1 MKRFAAQYVITNSGP
16 VLKRAVIEV
25 GEDGRILNIYDTQG
39 KLDEIHSV
47 EFYNGIII
55 PGFVNCHCHLELS
68 HMKKMIPEGE
78 GLGNFIMRIRSARV
92 LSKPGILKS
101 AQRADAE
108 MYKNGISLCA
118 DICNTTETFN
128 IKKKSRVR
136 YINLVEVFGIDPS
149 RAARRMDEALDV
161 CAKAVEMELP
171 YSLVPHSAYS
181 VSPTLFRLI
190 RNVTGEN
197 RVTSMHFM
205 ETQGEKELLEN
216 QSGSL
221 RESYE
226 KSGLMPSSPEF
237 APDHASAVLKMVT
250 SSGNL
255 MLVHNTFTDEATIEK
270 VNERGKVFWCI
281 CPNSNLYIERTLPPV
296 SLLMKK
302 GCDITIGTD
311 SLASNKELD
320 ILGEMVTLQEN
331 FSELTVEELVRW
343 ATINGARALAEDN
356 RFGKIEKDKKP
367 GLLLLQ
373 NLDLL
378 NMKLTP
384 DSTVTRL
391 I

>member
-1 MKRFAAQYVITNSGP
+1 MKRFAAQYVITNNGP
-16 VLKRAVIEV
+16 ILKRAVIEV
-25 GEDGRILNIYDTQG
+25 ADDGKIVNIYDTQG

-78 GLGNFIMRIRSARV
+78 GLGNFIMRIRSVRGS
-92 LSKPGILKS
+92 SKTVIAKS
-101 AQRADAE
+101 AQKADAE

-118 DICNTTETFN
+118 DICNTTDTFN
-128 IKKKSRVR
+128 IKKKSRLR

-149 RAARRMDEALDV
+149 RAARRMDEALNV

-181 VSPTLFRLI
+181 VSPTIFDLI

-205 ETQGEKELLEN
+205 ESPDEKEFL
-216 QSGSL
+216 QDHSGSL

-226 KSGLMPSSPEF
+226 KSGLMPDSPEF
-237 APDHASAVLKMVT
+237 VPDHRAAVLNMVT
-250 SSGNL
+250 PSGNL
-255 MLVHNTFTDEATIEK
+255 ILVHNTFVDETTIDM
-270 VNERGKVFWCI
+270 VLERGNVFWCV
-281 CPNSNLYIERTLPPV
+281 CPNSNLYIEKSLPPLQ
-296 SLLMKK
+296 LLMKK
-302 GCDITIGTD
+302 GCEITIGTD
-311 SLASNKELD
+311 SLASNTELD
-320 ILGEMVTLQEN
+320 ILGEMITLQKN
-331 FSELTVEELVRW
+331 FPELTIEQLVKW
-343 ATINGARALAEDN
+343 ATINGARALAEEN
-356 RFGKIEKDKKP
+356 RFGKVEKEKKP

-373 NLDLL
+373 NVDLL
-378 NMKLTP
+378 NMRLTQ
-384 DSTVTRL
+384 DSIVTRL

>member
-1 MKRFAAQYVITNSGP
+1 MKRFAAQYVITNNEP
-16 VLKRAVIEV
+16 ALKRAVIEV
-25 GEDGRILNIYDTQG
+25 GDDGGILNIYDTQG
-39 KLDEIHSV
+39 RLDEIHSV

-68 HMKKMIPEGE
+68 HMKKMMPEGE
-78 GLGNFIMRIRSARV
+78 GLGNFIMKIRSARA
-92 LSKPGILKS
+92 LSKPGILKA

-118 DICNTTETFN
+118 DICNTTDTFN
-128 IKKKSRVR
+128 LKKKSRIR
-136 YINLVEVFGIDPS
+136 YINLVEVFGIDAS
-149 RAARRMDEALDV
+149 RAARRMDEALNV

-181 VSPTLFRLI
+181 VSPALFSLI
-190 RNVTGEN
+190 RNVSGEN

-205 ETQGEKELLEN
+205 ETPGEKELLEN
-216 QSGSL
+216 HSGSL

-226 KSGLMPSSPEF
+226 KSGLMPASPEF
-237 APDHASAVLKMVT
+237 VPDHSSAVLKMVT
-250 SSGNL
+250 TSGNL
-255 MLVHNTFTDEATIEK
+255 ILVHNTFIDEATIEK
-270 VNERGKVFWCI
+270 VKERGKVFWCV

-296 SLLMKK
+296 RLLMKK
-302 GCDITIGTD
+302 GCEITIGTD

-320 ILGEMVTLQEN
+320 MLGEMITLQES
-331 FSELTVEELVRW
+331 FPELTIEELVRW
-343 ATINGARALAEDN
+343 ATINGARALAEEN
-356 RFGKIEKDKKP
+356 RFGKIEKEKRP

-373 NLDLL
+373 NVDLL
-378 NMKLTP
+378 NMKFTK